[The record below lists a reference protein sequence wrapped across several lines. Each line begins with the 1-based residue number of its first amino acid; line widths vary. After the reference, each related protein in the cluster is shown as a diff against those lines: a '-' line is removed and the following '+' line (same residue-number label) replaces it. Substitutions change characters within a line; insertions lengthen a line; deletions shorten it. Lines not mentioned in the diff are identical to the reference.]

1 MPFSPLMLVR
11 PAVMLLIPLVL
22 AVLPIKLTFKP
33 LMILAFALWA
43 TGGLMLLKNGLGFL
57 QLAETSTLSVTIGVL
72 LALMIG
78 LAKGKFVLGK
88 ASIRNILRLQAL
100 KEPVRPVHVY
110 PLRSWITIGIMLLIG
125 VSLTVFNA
133 PVFVRGLVNLG
144 IGMGLLVS
152 SITYLRYMNAMNPYN
167 TPADKLD

>member
-1 MPFSPLMLVR
+1 MPFSPLLLVR

-43 TGGLMLLKNGLGFL
+43 TGGLMLIKNGLGFL
-57 QLAETSTLSVTIGVL
+57 QLVEIDTTT
-72 LALMIG
+72 LALGVGLALIIG
-78 LAKGKFVLGK
+78 FAKGKFVLGK

-125 VSLTVFNA
+125 ISMTVFQA

-152 SITYLRYMNAMNPYN
+152 SVTYLRYMNAMNPYN
-167 TPADKLD
+167 TPADKHD